1 MLSFVIILGMTRAAK
16 GKGPLYVRIAESL
29 IRQMAQ
35 GALRPGDRAPSLRQL
50 SREQRVSISTALQA
64 YLWLESRGYLEPR
77 PQSGFYVRTPFSTLI
92 PEPESEVGRV
102 RPAVL
107 GADGVFASM
116 MEAARDPGQLAFGPS
131 IASPELFPN
140 RKLNL
145 ILQRVV
151 RSRPLHST
159 GYDFPPGVESLRRQI
174 ARRSIGMGC
183 AFGPRDVTITTGA
196 DAAINLSLRAVARA
210 GDVVAVESPTY
221 FGILGS
227 VASLGMKVVEIP
239 THPQEG
245 MDLNELERS
254 IRKHRVKACITMTNC
269 HNPLGFVMRDEC
281 KKALVELTSRRG
293 VILIEDDVYADLA
306 FDGPRPRTAKS
317 FDKDGSVILC
327 SSFSKI
333 LSPGYRIG
341 WVAGGR
347 FRAEIERLQFLS
359 TIAAPSLQQHVIA
372 EFLESGGYERHVKR
386 LRTTL
391 ASQVEEVRRAAAK
404 YLPAGTRISRPA
416 GGYVL
421 WVQLPG
427 KIDTLE
433 LYQAALAEHITIL
446 PGAIFSST
454 GRYKNYMRLNCGHR
468 WSEAHDRALLT
479 LGRLCDRALGQSAPS
494 AS

>member
-1 MLSFVIILGMTRAAK
+1 
-16 GKGPLYVRIAESL
+16 
-29 IRQMAQ
+29 MAQ

-64 YLWLESRGYLEPR
+64 YLWLEGRGYLEPR

-92 PEPESEVGRV
+92 PEPESEAGRPG
-102 RPAVL
+102 PAVV
-107 GADGVFASM
+107 GTDGVLASM
-116 MEAARDPGQLAFGPS
+116 MEASRDPGHVAFGPS
-131 IASPELFPN
+131 IASPELLPN

-196 DAAINLSLRAVARA
+196 ADAINLSLRAVARA
-210 GDVVAVESPTY
+210 GDVIAVESPTY

-239 THPQEG
+239 THPHDG

-254 IRKHRVKACITMTNC
+254 IRKHRVKACVTMTNC
-269 HNPLGFVMRDEC
+269 HNPLGYVTRDEY
-281 KKALVELTSRRG
+281 KKALVELISRRG
-293 VILIEDDVYADLA
+293 VVLIEDDIYADLA
-306 FDGPRPRTAKS
+306 FDWPRPRTAKS
-317 FDKDGSVILC
+317 FDKDGSVLLC

-341 WVAGGR
+341 WVTGGR

-359 TIAAPSLQQHVIA
+359 TLAAPSLQQHVIA
-372 EFLESGGYERHVKR
+372 EFLESGGYDRHVKR
-386 LRTTL
+386 FRTNL
-391 ASQVEEVRRAAAK
+391 ALQVEEVRRAAAK
-404 YLPAGTRISRPA
+404 YLPEGTRISRPA

-421 WVQLPG
+421 WVQLPA
-427 KIDTLE
+427 KIDGVQ
-433 LYQAALAEHITIL
+433 LYQAALAEHISIL

-454 GRYKNYMRLNCGHR
+454 GRYKNYMRINCGHR

-479 LGRLCDRALGQSAPS
+479 LGRLCDRALGRPGRA
-494 AS
+494 

>member
-1 MLSFVIILGMTRAAK
+1 MV
-16 GKGPLYVRIAESL
+16 
-29 IRQMAQ
+29 
-35 GALRPGDRAPSLRQL
+35 
-50 SREQRVSISTALQA
+50 
-64 YLWLESRGYLEPR
+64 
-77 PQSGFYVRTPFSTLI
+77 
-92 PEPESEVGRV
+92 
-102 RPAVL
+102 
-107 GADGVFASM
+107 GADGVLASM
-116 MEAARDPGQLAFGPS
+116 MEASRDPEHVAFGPS
-131 IASPELFPN
+131 MASPELFPN

-151 RSRPLHST
+151 RHRPFHST
-159 GYDFPPGVESLRRQI
+159 SYDFPPGVESLRRQI
-174 ARRSIGMGC
+174 ARRSISMGC

-196 DAAINLSLRAVARA
+196 ADAINLSLRAVAEA
-210 GDVVAVESPTY
+210 GDVIAVESPTY

-227 VASLGMKVVEIP
+227 AASLGMKVVEIP

-293 VILIEDDVYADLA
+293 VVLIEDDVYADLA

-317 FDKDGSVILC
+317 FDKDGSVLLC

-347 FRAEIERLQFLS
+347 FRAEIERLQLL
-359 TIAAPSLQQHVIA
+359 TTMAAPSLQQHVIA
-372 EFLESGGYERHVKR
+372 EFLESGGYDRHVKR
-386 LRTTL
+386 LRATI
-391 ASQVEEVRRAAAK
+391 ASQMEDVRQAAGK
-404 YLPAGTRISRPA
+404 YLPEGTRISRPA

-427 KIDTLE
+427 KIDALQ
-433 LYQAALAEHITIL
+433 LYKAALAERISIL

-454 GRYKNYMRLNCGHR
+454 GRYKNYMRINCGHR

-479 LGRLCDRALGQSAPS
+479 LGRLCDRALGQSGRA
-494 AS
+494 